1 VVSIHDRDSIYD
13 EDILIEMSTNKNDME
28 FFDSLIILD
37 NALYWELDRELDKK
51 LSVELKRVCT
61 EIFDGLPNNLN
72 IELYK
77 EIEQRIRH
85 VAGYL

>member
-1 VVSIHDRDSIYD
+1 MSIHDRDSIYD

>member
-1 VVSIHDRDSIYD
+1 MSIHDRDSIYD

-72 IELYK
+72 IELYT
-77 EIEQRIRH
+77 ESGTGLRTVLGIIC
-85 VAGYL
+85 